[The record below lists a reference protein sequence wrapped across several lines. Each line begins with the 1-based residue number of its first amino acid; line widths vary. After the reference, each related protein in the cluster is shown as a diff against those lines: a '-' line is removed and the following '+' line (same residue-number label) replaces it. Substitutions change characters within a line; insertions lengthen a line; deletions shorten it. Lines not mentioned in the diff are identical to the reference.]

1 MPGRGI
7 PSLSSS
13 AQKVFIVYNSKAGRG
28 NQATDLRAALARHFM
43 PPKWTSEIY
52 ETTGNEDIS
61 AICRRACEE
70 GVSLVIAAGGDG
82 TLVGVANGLVNSLVP
97 LGILPMGTG
106 NYLARTLLIPIDLEE
121 ALDLL
126 DGDHAVQEID
136 GLKVG
141 DRCFFTNVSVGI
153 SSGSV
158 NDTKS
163 TEKKNFGRLA
173 YVMSMVKQASIFQ
186 LHRYK
191 LTIDGRTQLILAS
204 EVLIS
209 NTTLL
214 QKPPFL
220 FGPPQSLGDG
230 QLEIYVVTA
239 RNLGDYVRLA
249 WDLFIRSGKSAA
261 KLSHWTARQSVRIDA
276 LRSSPLVQGDGE
288 VIGHAPVVIQLIPKI
303 IRVVMPRQA

>member
-1 MPGRGI
+1 MNN
-7 PSLSSS
+7 S
-13 AQKVFIVYNSKAGRG
+13 ARKVFIVYNPKAGREDQG
-28 NQATDLRAALARHFM
+28 VELRAALARHFM

-52 ETTGNEDIS
+52 ETTGDEDIS
-61 AICRRACEE
+61 AICRRACEK

-106 NYLARTLLIPIDLEE
+106 NYLARALLVPIDVEE
-121 ALDLL
+121 ALELL
-126 DGDHAVQEID
+126 DGDHAVQEVD

-158 NDTKS
+158 NDTTS
-163 TEKKNFGRLA
+163 TEKRNFGRLA
-173 YVMSMVKQASIFQ
+173 YVLAMVKQASIFQ

-191 LTIDGRTQLILAS
+191 LTIDGRTQLIRAS

-214 QKPPFL
+214 KKPPFL

-239 RNLGDYVRLA
+239 HNLGDYVRLA
-249 WDLFIRSGKSAA
+249 WDLFIRSGKSAE

-288 VIGHAPVVIQLIPKI
+288 VIGRAPVIIQLIPKA
-303 IRVVMPRQA
+303 IRVIMPRQA